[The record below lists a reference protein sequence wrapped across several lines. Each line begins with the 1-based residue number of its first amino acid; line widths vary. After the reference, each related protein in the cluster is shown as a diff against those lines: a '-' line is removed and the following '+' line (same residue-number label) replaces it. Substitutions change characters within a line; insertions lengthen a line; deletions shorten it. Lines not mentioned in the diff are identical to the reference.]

1 MSYSLA
7 SSDPSTTILPA
18 LVTSTQQALSHTWY
32 SRVVA
37 NQLGVDHQ
45 GSPQNVAGPSH
56 VLPRD
61 PKIGTRPGET
71 EKTSRRNTELSTT
84 RHDTTRQQHH
94 NHGFF
99 PRGSPRLPR
108 RCLTRLFPGL
118 HLTMAICLHPTR
130 STAKRRNLY
139 LQHTGGSA
147 PHLLHPD
154 LLHGPR
160 QDSSRLARE
169 YCDQR

>member
-1 MSYSLA
+1 MY
-7 SSDPSTTILPA
+7 
-18 LVTSTQQALSHTWY
+18 H
-32 SRVVA
+32 VVV
-37 NQLGVDHQ
+37 NQLNVDHQ
-45 GSPQNVAGPSH
+45 GSPQNVAGPFH
-56 VLPRD
+56 VRLETRR
-61 PKIGTRPGET
+61 TRESALRPGET

-118 HLTMAICLHPTR
+118 HLTMAICVHPTR

-160 QDSSRLARE
+160 QDSSRLARV